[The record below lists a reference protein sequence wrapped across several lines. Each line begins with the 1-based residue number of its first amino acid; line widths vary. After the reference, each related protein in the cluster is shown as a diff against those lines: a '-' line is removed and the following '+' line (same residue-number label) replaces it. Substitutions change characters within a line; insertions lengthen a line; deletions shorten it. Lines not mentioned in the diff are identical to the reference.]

1 MPDNIQR
8 SLGAI
13 EGKLDML
20 IDLHKESDKRLGAV
34 EKKVWYASGIAFILA
49 MIAGKLPFRG

>member
-1 MPDNIQR
+1 MTENVQR

-20 IDLHKESDKRLGAV
+20 IDLHKENDRRLGAV
-34 EKKVWYASGIAFILA
+34 EKKVWYASGIAFVLA